1 MTEVD
6 ELTGREGGRWRV
18 YTHASHYDFDLEAMT
33 VTRMPGPTAGMTIK
47 DCTRPIRKIVNC
59 QVGKGGYWTMLSEG
73 GYMDPV
79 DFYWQATSVIRRIE
93 RLKDHDEQLGSA

>member
-18 YTHASHYDFDLEAMT
+18 HTRASTYEFDLGAMT
-33 VTRMPGPTAGMTIK
+33 VTRMPGPTARVTIN
-47 DCTRPIRKIVNC
+47 DCSRPIREIVNC
-59 QVGKGGYWTMLSEG
+59 RVGEGGYWTMLAEG

-79 DFYWQATSVIRRIE
+79 DFYWQATSTIRRIV
-93 RLKDHDEQLGSA
+93 RLDEKDDEGAK